1 MRLFNVIDL
10 PEFLGCQFQLKV
22 TILQIGFQPCPT
34 FIRVNKCALVRPK
47 IIQQYRETKRKSR
60 PKQKVPLV
68 KRPERSPLTP
78 KTSARPQPASPAAA
92 GARQGCSWRSA
103 WTDDLHRGALRALQ
117 ELGGAGPPPGISEM
131 PEMSYFHSACAYICY
146 RPHLHSFAGIH
157 PKDLTVLPYFHFAN
171 YNYEMW
177 MEVPTMYYAQES
189 NPTNIGK
196 SKRTN
201 PGLRPWQNKKMPLV
215 KRPPGR
221 PPLFIQRPQ
230 PRLSQLSPLPQEQR
244 QVVHGGERV
253 RVIRTEVR
261 FAPCKSSAVQGLRL
275 ASRRCRRCHTFIQH
289 APIYAIGLICIHLQ
303 EFTRKI

>member
-1 MRLFNVIDL
+1 MIGNRSWMRTAGMHRDAPFHLHFINL

-60 PKQKVPLV
+60 PKQKMPLV

-78 KTSARPQPASPAAA
+78 KTSAPPQPASPAAA
-92 GARQGCSWRSA
+92 GARQGCSWTEACPGDS
-103 WTDDLHRGALRALQ
+103 HRGALRALQ

-196 SKRTN
+196 SKERIQAS
-201 PGLRPWQNKKMPLV
+201 GLGHKKKYAPE
-215 KRPPGR
+215 KPPPGR
-221 PPLFIQRPQ
+221 SPPLFTKD
-230 PRLSQLSPLPQEQR
+230 LSPASAS
-244 QVVHGGERV
+244 
-253 RVIRTEVR
+253 
-261 FAPCKSSAVQGLRL
+261 FPCCSRSSARL
-275 ASRRCRRCHTFIQH
+275 FMEISVCR
-289 APIYAIGLICIHLQ
+289 
-303 EFTRKI
+303 